1 MTQYRHLYWDSG
13 NKDLR
18 QFSDSELEILSYF
31 LRKRY
36 ADLLNTVNTTPGY
49 VANAGEGQIDSTFST
64 LGTATNGVRSAG
76 SITEPDDD
84 TPTGGAEPD
93 TSFGSDQTTLT
104 NTTTTYYQAYS
115 HTTAWGSTEQATL
128 NNMGLLYWSSPDLK
142 IGPDAETDLVDTLAN
157 HCLTQMETGDE
168 VGSYRIAT
176 SAPNTASG
184 ITGGWVDKGTFFLDT
199 IYSAA
204 TNATY
209 KLWLK
214 TANTTEPSTPANYIR
229 WDSTNSEIQLES
241 STDYSASSKII
252 NDAYLKI
259 IYRRH
264 LLYNVSTTNSGTH
277 RGTFED
283 KKYDSYTN
291 VLSGPSG
298 GVYTRTYTP
307 TGSLV
312 DNTGP
317 YYFITP
323 GQRTP

>member
-49 VANAGEGQIDSTFST
+49 VANSGEGQIDSTFGT
-64 LGTATNGVRSAG
+64 LGTAINGVRSAG

-115 HTTAWGSTEQATL
+115 HTTAYGSTEQETL

-157 HCLTQMETGDE
+157 HCLTQMQSGDE
-168 VGSYRIAT
+168 VGSYRVAT

-184 ITGGWVDKGTFFLDT
+184 ITGGCVDK
-199 IYSAA
+199 
-204 TNATY
+204 
-209 KLWLK
+209 
-214 TANTTEPSTPANYIR
+214 
-229 WDSTNSEIQLES
+229 
-241 STDYSASSKII
+241 
-252 NDAYLKI
+252 
-259 IYRRH
+259 
-264 LLYNVSTTNSGTH
+264 
-277 RGTFED
+277 
-283 KKYDSYTN
+283 
-291 VLSGPSG
+291 
-298 GVYTRTYTP
+298 
-307 TGSLV
+307 
-312 DNTGP
+312 
-317 YYFITP
+317 
-323 GQRTP
+323 